1 MSERMTDEQREAY
14 VAGADARVEEARAI
28 AQRAIDSGAP
38 PREVEETYRDLRA
51 AQDHA
56 KGARLD
62 VYGIPCPRCDG
73 TGSLPGRMPWDSHDC
88 PACGG
93 WYRVMPEVAEQIVEA
108 MNA

>member
-1 MSERMTDEQREAY
+1 MTPEQKAAY
-14 VAGADARVEEARAI
+14 VAGADALVEERRA
-28 AQRAIDSGAP
+28 ALAKAAANGAP
-38 PREVEETYRDLRA
+38 EREIWDAMRDLRA

-62 VYGIPCPRCDG
+62 VYGVTCPRCDG
-73 TGSLPGRMPWDSHDC
+73 LGSLVGRMPWDTSDC

-93 WYRVMPEVAEQIVEA
+93 WFRVLPELAEQIKEA